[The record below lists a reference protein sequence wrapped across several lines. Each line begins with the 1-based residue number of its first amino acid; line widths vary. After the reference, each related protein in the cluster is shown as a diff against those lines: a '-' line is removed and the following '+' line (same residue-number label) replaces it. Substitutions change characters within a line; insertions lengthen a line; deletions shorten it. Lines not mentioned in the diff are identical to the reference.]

1 MKVYIVVTVEKFNET
16 DLCTDV
22 IGVYDDKR
30 KANALANKITKRSP
44 VDGIDYTYLYEF
56 REAVVLSFDLNSH
69 IIHEG

>member
-1 MKVYIVVTVEKFNET
+1 MKIYIVATVENFGEA
-16 DLCTDV
+16 DVYQDV

-30 KANALANKITKRSP
+30 KANALANKITERSP
-44 VDGIDYTYLYEF
+44 VEGIDYTYLYEF